1 MKDKKRILIIAG
13 CTDKK
18 LISKISPVLDSKYVE
33 KVYLVRNTKMQYSH
47 FKLVQYSVFKPFRKI
62 LPLRELNRVIS
73 SVYILLFKRIDIIL
87 SIHFLMHG
95 VYGYFLSKIF
105 KKKHI
110 FLFIESPRKY
120 KKDKLMLKMLK
131 NAEIIGVRGS
141 DSMQYLLEKGIAK
154 DKIFIPPNEF
164 EIHDIGIRKEKKI
177 YDLIYIGNF
186 VDVKD
191 LPLWVDTVECIKR
204 DIPNIKCIM
213 VGDGERFN
221 DIKER
226 IHSKGLKDNIEL
238 VGRKNNVNEYIKK
251 SKLLL
256 MTSKSEGLPMVVVEC
271 MAYGVPAVVPNVG
284 DVKDLVI
291 HGKNGIIVNKRDA
304 KEFAKEIIN
313 ILEDGEKYTEMSLE
327 SVESIKKMM
336 ENTSHDRVTYLWDA
350 LLKNI

>member
-1 MKDKKRILIIAG
+1 
-13 CTDKK
+13 
-18 LISKISPVLDSKYVE
+18 
-33 KVYLVRNTKMQYSH
+33 
-47 FKLVQYSVFKPFRKI
+47 VFKPFRKI
-62 LPLRELNRVIS
+62 LLLRELNRVIS

-284 DVKDLVI
+284 DVKDLVT

-304 KEFAKEIIN
+304 REFAKEIIN

>member
-1 MKDKKRILIIAG
+1 MKDRKRILIIAG

-18 LISKISPVLDSKYVE
+18 LISKISPILDSKYVE
-33 KVYLVRNTKMQYSH
+33 EVYLVRNTEMQYSH
-47 FKLVQYSVFKPFRKI
+47 PKLVQYSVFKLFRKI
-62 LPLRELNRVIS
+62 LPLRELNRIIS
-73 SVYILLFKRIDIIL
+73 SIYILLFKRIDIIL

-120 KKDKLMLKMLK
+120 TKDRLMIKMLK
-131 NAEIIGVRGS
+131 EAYLVGVRGS

-284 DVKDLVI
+284 DVKDLVT

-304 KEFAKEIIN
+304 REFAKEIIN

>member
-1 MKDKKRILIIAG
+1 MNRSKSILIFAG

-18 LISKISPVLDSKYVE
+18 LISKISPILDSKYVD
-33 KVYLVRNTKMQYSH
+33 KVYLVRNTEIKYSH
-47 FKLVQYSVFKPFRKI
+47 PKLVQYPVFKPFRKI
-62 LPLRELNRVIS
+62 LPLRELNRIIYGI
-73 SVYILLFKRIDIIL
+73 YILLFKKVDIIL

-120 KKDKLMLKMLK
+120 TNDKLMIKML
-131 NAEIIGVRGS
+131 NRASLVGIRGS
-141 DSMQYLLEKGIAK
+141 DSKKYLVEKGIDV

-164 EIHDIGIRKEKKI
+164 EIANIGKSDEKKI

-191 LPLWVDTVECIKR
+191 LPLWVDTIELVKKE
-204 DIPNIKCIM
+204 IPNIKCVM

-221 DIKER
+221 DIKGR
-226 IHSKGLKDNIEL
+226 IYSKGLEKNIEL
-238 VGRKNNVNEYIKK
+238 AGRKDNVNEYIEK

-271 MAYGVPAVVPNVG
+271 MALGTPVVVPDVG
-284 DVKDLVI
+284 DINDLVI
-291 HGKNGIIVNKRDA
+291 NRKNGIIVNTRNPED
-304 KEFAKEIIN
+304 FAKEILN
-313 ILEDGEKYTEMSLE
+313 LLNNKRMYEELSRECILSIQEMEKS
-327 SVESIKKMM
+327 S
-336 ENTSHDRVTYLWDA
+336 SHSEIVKLWNNM
-350 LLKNI
+350 LSKI

>member
-1 MKDKKRILIIAG
+1 MI
-13 CTDKK
+13 
-18 LISKISPVLDSKYVE
+18 
-33 KVYLVRNTKMQYSH
+33 
-47 FKLVQYSVFKPFRKI
+47 
-62 LPLRELNRVIS
+62 
-73 SVYILLFKRIDIIL
+73 
-87 SIHFLMHG
+87 
-95 VYGYFLSKIF
+95 
-105 KKKHI
+105 
-110 FLFIESPRKY
+110 
-120 KKDKLMLKMLK
+120 KMLK
-131 NAEIIGVRGS
+131 EAYLVGVRGS

-164 EIHDIGIRKEKKI
+164 EIQNIKVSNKKKI

-284 DVKDLVI
+284 DVKDLVT

-304 KEFAKEIIN
+304 REFAKEIIN

>member
-1 MKDKKRILIIAG
+1 MRYLI
-13 CTDKK
+13 
-18 LISKISPVLDSKYVE
+18 
-33 KVYLVRNTKMQYSH
+33 
-47 FKLVQYSVFKPFRKI
+47 
-62 LPLRELNRVIS
+62 
-73 SVYILLFKRIDIIL
+73 
-87 SIHFLMHG
+87 
-95 VYGYFLSKIF
+95 
-105 KKKHI
+105 
-110 FLFIESPRKY
+110 
-120 KKDKLMLKMLK
+120 
-131 NAEIIGVRGS
+131 
-141 DSMQYLLEKGIAK
+141 EKGIAK

-191 LPLWVDTVECIKR
+191 LPLWVDTVECVKR
-204 DIPNIKCIM
+204 DVPNIKCIM

-271 MAYGVPAVVPNVG
+271 MAYGIPAVVPDVG
-284 DVKDLVI
+284 DIRDLVI

-313 ILEDGEKYTEMSLE
+313 ILRDEKRYREMSQE
-327 SVESIKKMM
+327 CIESIKRMVKD
-336 ENTSHDRVTYLWDA
+336 TSHDKLVKLWDC
-350 LLKNI
+350 LLKEI

>member
-1 MKDKKRILIIAG
+1 MKDRKRILIIAG

-18 LISKISPVLDSKYVE
+18 LISKISPILDSRYVE
-33 KVYLVRNTKMQYSH
+33 EVYLVRNTEMQYSH
-47 FKLVQYSVFKPFRKI
+47 PKLVQYSVFKPFRKI
-62 LPLRELNRVIS
+62 LPLRELNRIIS
-73 SVYILLFKRIDIIL
+73 SIYILLFKRIDIIL

-131 NAEIIGVRGS
+131 SAEIIGVRGS

-164 EIHDIGIRKEKKI
+164 EIHDIGISKEKKI

-191 LPLWVDTVECIKR
+191 LPMWVDTVECVKR
-204 DIPNIKCIM
+204 DVPNIKCIM

-238 VGRKNNVNEYIKK
+238 VGRKENVSEYIKK

-284 DVKDLVI
+284 DIKDLVI

-304 KEFAKEIIN
+304 REFAKEIIN

-336 ENTSHDRVTYLWDA
+336 EDTSHDRVTYLWDA

>member
-18 LISKISPVLDSKYVE
+18 LISKISPILDSRYVE
-33 KVYLVRNTKMQYSH
+33 EVYLVRNTEMQYSH
-47 FKLVQYSVFKPFRKI
+47 PKLVQYSVFKPFRKI
-62 LPLRELNRVIS
+62 LPLRELNRIIS
-73 SVYILLFKRIDIIL
+73 SICILLFKRIDIIL

-120 KKDKLMLKMLK
+120 TKDRLMIKMLK
-131 NAEIIGVRGS
+131 EAYLVGVRGS

-164 EIHDIGIRKEKKI
+164 EIQNIRVSNKKKI

-191 LPLWVDTVECIKR
+191 LPLWVDTVECVKK
-204 DIPNIKCIM
+204 DVPNIKCIM

-284 DVKDLVI
+284 DVKDLVT

-304 KEFAKEIIN
+304 REFAKEIIN

>member
-1 MKDKKRILIIAG
+1 MENRKSILILAG

-18 LISKISPVLDSKYVE
+18 LISKISPILDSKYVD
-33 KVYLVRNTKMQYSH
+33 KVYLVRNTEIKYSH
-47 FKLVQYSVFKPFRKI
+47 PKLVQYPAFKPFRKI
-62 LPLRELNRVIS
+62 LPLRELNRIIYGI
-73 SVYILLFKRIDIIL
+73 YILLFKRVDIIL

-95 VYGYFLSKIF
+95 VYGYYLSKIF
-105 KKKHI
+105 RKKHI

-120 KKDKLMLKMLK
+120 TKDRLMIKMLK
-131 NAEIIGVRGS
+131 DAYLVGVRGS
-141 DSMQYLLEKGIAK
+141 DSMKYLVDKGIAQS
-154 DKIFIPPNEF
+154 KIFIPPNEF
-164 EIHDIGIRKEKKI
+164 EVKDIGISKEKKI

-186 VDVKD
+186 VNVKD
-191 LPLWVDTVECIKR
+191 LPLWVDTVECVKR
-204 DIPNIKCIM
+204 DIPDIKCVM

-284 DVKDLVI
+284 DVKDLVT

-313 ILEDGEKYTEMSLE
+313 ILEDEKKYTKMSFE

-336 ENTSHDRVTYLWDA
+336 ENTSHDKVTYLWDL

>member
-1 MKDKKRILIIAG
+1 
-13 CTDKK
+13 
-18 LISKISPVLDSKYVE
+18 
-33 KVYLVRNTKMQYSH
+33 MQYSH
-47 FKLVQYSVFKPFRKI
+47 SKLVQYSVFKPFRKI

-191 LPLWVDTVECIKR
+191 LPLWVDTVECVKR
-204 DIPNIKCIM
+204 DVPNIKCIM

-284 DVKDLVI
+284 DVKDLVT

-304 KEFAKEIIN
+304 REFAKEIIN

>member
-120 KKDKLMLKMLK
+120 TKDRLMIKMLK
-131 NAEIIGVRGS
+131 EAYLVGVRGS

-164 EIHDIGIRKEKKI
+164 EIQNIRVSNKKKI

-191 LPLWVDTVECIKR
+191 LPLWVDTVECVKK
-204 DIPNIKCIM
+204 DVPNIKCIM
-213 VGDGERFN
+213 VGDGKEFN
-221 DIKER
+221 SIKER
-226 IHSKGLKDNIEL
+226 IDSKGLGESIEL
-238 VGRKNNVNEYIKK
+238 AGRKSNVNEYIEK

-284 DVKDLVI
+284 DIKDLVI
-291 HGKNGIIVNKRDA
+291 EGKNGIIVNTRDS
-304 KEFAKEIIN
+304 KKFAKEIIN
-313 ILEDGEKYTEMSLE
+313 ILRDEKRYREMSQE
-327 SVESIKKMM
+327 CIESIKRMVKD
-336 ENTSHDRVTYLWDA
+336 TSHDKLVKLWDC
-350 LLKNI
+350 LLKEI